1 VAARGECRRRAGWP
15 DAEDIAAARP
25 ESSPPDH
32 TDPGDDYRLPARR
45 AVRLPPTWRC
55 PSRGPMSL
63 TSAGAVRGSFPGRRR
78 QLCVRALRVPGPRNP
93 PDGHLV
99 HGAREVVRLAR
110 HGTATQAN
118 AALDLAIKAVDGRMG
133 LALCRASRAAAV
145 VGVGITR
152 VRVAAP
158 RIVLNP
164 GQLGYRSMAEAISHD

>member
-1 VAARGECRRRAGWP
+1 
-15 DAEDIAAARP
+15 
-25 ESSPPDH
+25 
-32 TDPGDDYRLPARR
+32 
-45 AVRLPPTWRC
+45 
-55 PSRGPMSL
+55 MSL
-63 TSAGAVRGSFPGRRR
+63 TSASAVRGSFPGHRRP
-78 QLCVRALRVPGPRNP
+78 LCVRALRVPGPRNP
-93 PDGHLV
+93 PNGHLV

>member
-1 VAARGECRRRAGWP
+1 
-15 DAEDIAAARP
+15 
-25 ESSPPDH
+25 
-32 TDPGDDYRLPARR
+32 
-45 AVRLPPTWRC
+45 
-55 PSRGPMSL
+55 MSL
-63 TSAGAVRGSFPGRRR
+63 TARSEARFRGAAVRYAS
-78 QLCVRALRVPGPRNP
+78 VRSGFRGPRNP

-133 LALCRASRAAAV
+133 LALCRARRAAAV
-145 VGVGITR
+145 VGVSITR

-164 GQLGYRSMAEAISHD
+164 ASLVIEAWPKPSHMIRRQW

>member
-1 VAARGECRRRAGWP
+1 
-15 DAEDIAAARP
+15 
-25 ESSPPDH
+25 
-32 TDPGDDYRLPARR
+32 
-45 AVRLPPTWRC
+45 
-55 PSRGPMSL
+55 MSL

-78 QLCVRALRVPGPRNP
+78 PLCVCALRVPGTRNP

-110 HGTATQAN
+110 HGAATQAN

-133 LALCRASRAAAV
+133 LALCRARRAAAV
-145 VGVGITR
+145 VGVSITR

-164 GQLGYRSMAEAISHD
+164 ASLVIEAWPKPAHMIRRPW